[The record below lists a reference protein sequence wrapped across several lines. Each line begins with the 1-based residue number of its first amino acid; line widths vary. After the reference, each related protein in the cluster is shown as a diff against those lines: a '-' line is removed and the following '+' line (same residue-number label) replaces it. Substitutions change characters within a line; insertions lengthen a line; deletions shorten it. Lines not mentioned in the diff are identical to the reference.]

1 MIKKTLLL
9 EKFNLNSTL
18 NELDYYFENLIRIE
32 KENRIDYVNKK
43 NEVIFSHYD
52 SGMYNAYCKNKKIQE
67 YILNLKVDYSYIR
80 NINCFNSYELNNI
93 EYDIKT
99 TISISKLIRLWF
111 FKRKNIEIGIFEFL

>member
-52 SGMYNAYCKNKKIQE
+52 SIMYNAY
-67 YILNLKVDYSYIR
+67 
-80 NINCFNSYELNNI
+80 
-93 EYDIKT
+93 
-99 TISISKLIRLWF
+99 
-111 FKRKNIEIGIFEFL
+111 